1 MAIIYNYPL
10 ATPVSSDLIIGT
22 DVDNKNATKSFTIQ
36 SLAGLFGGV
45 IINGD
50 ENYITMLGPGN
61 TIVNSIIN
69 QSVDNSSVTIG
80 GDLFVTNT
88 FTTNSFA
95 IAGLTEGRIA
105 VTGPG
110 GTIIDSPNL
119 TFVNNNIGLTGTLAV
134 TGNSNF
140 GSNLTITGLTSSG
153 TLNVASNSEINGV
166 LTMGDSILMD
176 GNTIDQLPTP
186 VSDNEAANKKYVD
199 DLFATGSGTVT
210 GSGAIDKIPKWS
222 TSTELG
228 DSIMEQGVGSINI
241 LGSLNT
247 TQTSSLATT
256 SGVVNIGSISNAQ
269 TTSTLNFISGGNS
282 TTAVIANT
290 TLGGIIKFQNNTS
303 TDRLTINSDGSLR
316 ANNYGGGNFGGTELF
331 SLSVDGSGN
340 IIESPLPGPGSG
352 NGTVISVATGTGL
365 TGGPITTS
373 GTINLADTSVLPGNY
388 TNPTITVDQQ
398 GRLVFAQSGSSGSGS
413 VTNVSALTIGT
424 TGVDV
429 NSSVADSTTTPV
441 ITLNIPTASA
451 SNRGALSSADWITFN
466 NKSDF
471 SGSYLDLT
479 NVPTFATVATTGD
492 YNDLLNLPTI
502 PAAYTDA
509 DVDAHLDTST
519 ALQNQVLS
527 WDGNDYDWIDQS
539 TQSIATT
546 DLTDVSST
554 QAQNGQVLTYD
565 SATSEYIPQTPSGGG
580 GGGTGTV
587 ESITALA
594 PLTGGTITTI
604 GDIGITQSSGS
615 TDGYLS
621 STDWNIFNNK
631 TTYTDANVDTHL
643 NTSSAG
649 NNQILS
655 WDGSDY
661 DWIDKPPT
669 GISGSGTDTQMAIF
683 DSATTITSTQAVAV
697 NNSSQVIMDVL
708 ANSASYAD
716 DNAASAGGV
725 PFAGLY
731 RTGSAVKINLLGGS
745 GPGGGDDPYTPVS
758 GSSWITL
765 NYEYTSGLNQSINLY
780 DFNWNTVQPVD
791 GGNNP
796 ISFAPIPL
804 ADPSRSVSY
813 VLCKVSDNYEKIWF
827 ADGFQ
832 GSIISNDY
840 GQTWNNF
847 TGPLTSIAPSTTAS
861 EVNST
866 ISKDG
871 KVFCYPSTPQGQS
884 APLTIVKSNDFGQ
897 TFSNIN
903 LGGNTTFQFISSSSV
918 SSGGKYIAIIAKAT
932 TVGATNKL
940 WISND
945 YGASFIDATSPNTP
959 LRSSEGD
966 RVLVSGTGQYVYL
979 ISGTTANVYRS
990 IDYGVSFNL
999 SSTNTNQSSTSP
1011 NIQSLDISNDGQ
1023 SLIYQDN
1030 NQARYFYNKSFGV
1043 GTFTSATT
1051 QTREVSISNSG
1062 EFAYG
1067 AVSSGSLSSQWKD
1080 FWVTLSVNNNV
1091 PTSPSLIN
1099 LIN

>member
-10 ATPVSSDLIIGT
+10 ATPVASDLILGT
-22 DVDNKNATKSFTIQ
+22 DVDNKNATKSFTVQ
-36 SLAGLFGGV
+36 GLAALFGGV

-50 ENYITMLGPGN
+50 ENYITMLGPNN

-88 FTTNSFA
+88 FTTNTFA
-95 IAGLTEGRIA
+95 IAGLTQGRIA
-105 VTGPG
+105 VTGPN

-119 TFVNNNIGLTGTLAV
+119 TFVNNNVGLTGTLAV

-153 TLNVASNSEINGV
+153 TLNVASNSEISGV

-176 GNTIDQLPTP
+176 GNIIDQLPTP
-186 VSDNEAANKKYVD
+186 TSDSEAANKKYVD

-210 GSGAIDKIPKWS
+210 GSGTIDKIPKWS

-228 DSIMEQGVGSINI
+228 DSIMEQGVGSINVD
-241 LGSLNT
+241 GSLNT

-256 SGVVNIGSISNAQ
+256 SGVVNIGSITNTQ
-269 TTSTLNFISGGNS
+269 TTSTLNFTSGGGSN
-282 TTAVIANT
+282 TAIIANNT
-290 TLGGIIKFQNNTS
+290 IGGVIKFQANTS
-303 TDRLTINSDGSLR
+303 TDRLTINSDGSLI
-316 ANNYGGGNFGGTELF
+316 ANNYGQGNFSGTEVY
-331 SLSVDGSGN
+331 SLSVDGAGN

-352 NGTVISVATGTGL
+352 NGTVISLATGTGL

-373 GTINLADTSVLPGNY
+373 GTINLADTTVLPGNY
-388 TNPTITVDQQ
+388 TNPTIVVDQQ
-398 GRLVFAQSGSSGSGS
+398 GRITFAQTGSSGSGS

-429 NSSVADSTTTPV
+429 NSSVADPTTTPV

-451 SNRGALSSADWITFN
+451 SNRGALNSTDWTTFN

-509 DVDAHLDTST
+509 DVDAHLNTST
-519 ALQNQVLS
+519 ALLNQVLS
-527 WDGNDYDWIDQS
+527 WDGINYDWIDQS
-539 TQSIATT
+539 AQSIATT
-546 DLTDVSST
+546 DLTDVSSV
-554 QAQNGQVLTYD
+554 QATNGQVLTYD

-604 GDIGITQSSGS
+604 GDIGITLATTL

-621 STDWNIFNNK
+621 SADWNIFNNK

-643 NTSSAG
+643 NTSTAG

-655 WDGSDY
+655 WDGNDY

-708 ANSASYAD
+708 ANSTSYVD
-716 DNAASAGGV
+716 DTAASAGGV

-731 RTGSAVKINLLGGS
+731 RTGSTVKINLLGG
-745 GPGGGDDPYTPVS
+745 GVPGGGDDPYTPVS
-758 GSSWITL
+758 GTTREILTIDSSRNIVLYDELYNQIQPTDSSGNPITFGQPPNTGGGWFIKPSDNYEYILAIDGGNGSYRLSSNFGQSFSNPNPLIGQLRGLQFGNEISKSGKTITL
-765 NYEYTSGLNQSINLY
+765 NYYSNPGVNQDVS
-780 DFNWNTVQPVD
+780 
-791 GGNNP
+791 
-796 ISFAPIPL
+796 L
-804 ADPSRSVSY
+804 A
-813 VLCKVSDNYEKIWF
+813 I
-827 ADGFQ
+827 
-832 GSIISNDY
+832 
-840 GQTWNNF
+840 
-847 TGPLTSIAPSTTAS
+847 
-861 EVNST
+861 
-866 ISKDG
+866 
-871 KVFCYPSTPQGQS
+871 
-884 APLTIVKSNDFGQ
+884 SNDFGVSFFNAVLGGSSV
-897 TFSNIN
+897 FSNAFDN
-903 LGGNTTFQFISSSSV
+903 V
-918 SSGGKYIAIIAKAT
+918 SLSGSGKYIITEANGLIY
-932 TVGATNKL
+932 L
-940 WISND
+940 SDD
-945 YGASFIDATSPNTP
+945 YGYTFVDINNKFPQSFSSPLFALSSSGERIYVWEASTLAISPGE
-959 LRSSEGD
+959 LFRSD
-966 RVLVSGTGQYVYL
+966 
-979 ISGTTANVYRS
+979 
-990 IDYGVSFNL
+990 DYGVSFNSL
-999 SSTNTNQSSTSP
+999 GQKYPNDEKIKFKCSADGIYLMARIDQSTSS
-1011 NIQSLDISNDGQ
+1011 NIQNVIYNTAYGNTSFNRMYSSVAFDI
-1023 SLIYQDN
+1023 
-1030 NQARYFYNKSFGV
+1030 
-1043 GTFTSATT
+1043 
-1051 QTREVSISNSG
+1051 SISNTG
-1062 EFAYG
+1062 EFAM
-1067 AVSSGSLSSQWKD
+1067 SSKQNNTLGVQFSNYFNSNVTITNTPSGLASQE
-1080 FWVTLSVNNNV
+1080 
-1091 PTSPSLIN
+1091 LIN
-1099 LIN
+1099 

>member
-36 SLAGLFGGV
+36 SLAALFGGV
-45 IINGD
+45 IINGS
-50 ENYITMLGPGN
+50 ENYITMLGPNN

-95 IAGLTEGRIA
+95 IAGLTQGRIA

-119 TFVNNNIGLTGTLAV
+119 TFVNNNVGLTGTLAV
-134 TGNSNF
+134 TGSSNF

-153 TLNVASNSEINGV
+153 TLNVASTSEISGV
-166 LTMGDSILMD
+166 LTMGDAILMD
-176 GNTIDQLPTP
+176 GNIIDQLPTP
-186 VSDNEAANKKYVD
+186 SSDNEAATKKYVD
-199 DLFATGSGTVT
+199 DLFSTGSGTVT
-210 GSGAIDKIPKWS
+210 GSGTIDKIPKWA
-222 TSTELG
+222 TSSELG
-228 DSIMEQGVGSINI
+228 DSIMEQGVGSINVD
-241 LGSLNT
+241 GSLNT
-247 TQTSSLATT
+247 TQTSSLATI
-256 SGVVNIGSISNAQ
+256 SGVVNIGSTSNTQ

-282 TTAVIANT
+282 NTAIIANT
-290 TLGGIIKFQNNTS
+290 NLGGIIKFQANTS
-303 TDRLTINSDGSLR
+303 TTRLTINSDGSLR
-316 ANNYGGGNFGGTELF
+316 ANNYGSGNFSGTEVF

-340 IIESPLPGPGSG
+340 IIESPLPVPGSG
-352 NGTVISVATGTGL
+352 NGTVVSVATGTGL
-365 TGGPITTS
+365 IGGPITTS
-373 GTINLADTSVLPGNY
+373 GTINLADTIVTPGTY
-388 TNPTITVDQQ
+388 TNSTITVDQQ
-398 GRLVFAQSGSSGSGS
+398 GRLTAASSGSSGSGS

-424 TGVDV
+424 TGIDV
-429 NSSVADSTTTPV
+429 NSAVADPTTTPV

-451 SNRGALSSADWITFN
+451 SNRGALSSTDWTTFN

-479 NVPTFATVATTGD
+479 NIPTFATVATTGD

-509 DVDAHLDTST
+509 DVDAHLNTIT
-519 ALQNQVLS
+519 ALQYQVLS

-539 TQSIATT
+539 AQSIATT

-554 QAQNGQVLTYD
+554 QAQNGQVLTYN

-587 ESITALA
+587 TSIATSA
-594 PLTGGTITTI
+594 PITGGTITTT
-604 GDIGITQSSGS
+604 GTIGITLADGS

-621 STDWNIFNNK
+621 YTDWNIFNNK

-643 NTSSAG
+643 NTSIAS

-655 WDGSDY
+655 WDGNDY

-683 DSATTITSTQAVAV
+683 DSTTTITSTQAVAV

-708 ANSASYAD
+708 ANSTSYAD
-716 DNAASAGGV
+716 DTAASAGGV

-765 NYEYTSGLNQSINLY
+765 NYEYTSGSNQSINLY

-791 GGNNP
+791 GNSNP
-796 ISFAPIPL
+796 ISFAPVPL
-804 ADPSRSVSY
+804 ADPSRNVSY
-813 VLCKVSDNYEKIWF
+813 AYWKVSDNYERIWF

-840 GQTWNNF
+840 GQTWSNF
-847 TGPLTSIAPSTTAS
+847 TGPTVGYGTSQIFRTRAS
-861 EVNST
+861 M
-866 ISKDG
+866 SKDG
-871 KVFCYPSTPQGQS
+871 KVFCYPSTPQGLQS
-884 APLTIVKSNDFGQ
+884 APLTIVKSDDFGQ
-897 TFSNIN
+897 TFSNIT
-903 LGGNTTFQFISSSSV
+903 LGGNTTFDRISSSSV
-918 SSGGKYIAIIAKAT
+918 SSGGKYIAIIVKITSSAT
-932 TVGATNKL
+932 QTL

-945 YGASFIDATSPNTP
+945 YGANFTQSTGSLPFGTNT
-959 LRSSEGD
+959 GD
-966 RVLVSGTGQYVYL
+966 QVVVSGTGEYIYVI
-979 ISGTTANVYRS
+979 ISSSADVYRS
-990 IDYGVSFNL
+990 IDYGVSFSL
-999 SSTNTNQSSTSP
+999 SSTNSNGSALGA
-1011 NIQSLDISNDGQ
+1011 NIVDTEVSADGQ
-1023 SLIYQDN
+1023 SLIYVDN

-1043 GTFTSATT
+1043 GAFTSASTT
-1051 QTREVSISNSG
+1051 TRQVSISNSG

-1067 AVSSGSLSSQWKD
+1067 MNTGSSLSTQWKD
-1080 FWVTLSVNNNV
+1080 FWATESVNSNA
-1091 PTSPSLIN
+1091 PAQPAQIN